1 MGRNR
6 KRKYKYKDYELCLK
20 YRRKLCDIYK
30 EKSLE
35 ELREDK
41 IKYETRLLISECK
54 YLHQIQSYTISIFA
68 MLLTAALFL
77 FKSTITEENLKYYSI
92 IIFAVI
98 ALLLVVSECIIL
110 VGNSRKNYEKFDSS
124 FQLGIITEL
133 MREKES
139 K

>member
-1 MGRNR
+1 MGQNK
-6 KRKYKYKDYELCLK
+6 KRKFKCKDYELCLK
-20 YRRKLCDIYK
+20 YRLKLYNIYK

-41 IKYETRLLISECK
+41 IKFETRLLINECK

-77 FKSTITEENLKYYSI
+77 FKSTITEDNLKYYSI
-92 IIFAVI
+92 IIFGII
-98 ALLLVVSECIIL
+98 ALLLIISECIIL
-110 VGNSRKNYEKFDSS
+110 VGNSNKDSEKFDCS
-124 FQLGIITEL
+124 FQLSIITEL
-133 MREKES
+133 IKEKEL